1 MDLLELTKKIEKFTT
16 PNFPFNGKYLQKKGI
31 KQGKIMGKTLKQL
44 ESAWIENDFS
54 LSDQRA
60 NEIIKKANKLNVLNI

>member
-1 MDLLELTKKIEKFTT
+1 
-16 PNFPFNGKYLQKKGI
+16 
-31 KQGKIMGKTLKQL
+31 MGKTLKQL

>member
-16 PNFPFNGKYLQKKGI
+16 PNFPFDGKYLQKKGI
-31 KQGKIMGKTLKQL
+31 KQGKIIGKTLKQL
-44 ESAWIENDFS
+44 ENAWIENDFS

-60 NEIIKKANKLNVLNI
+60 NEIINKANKLNVLNI